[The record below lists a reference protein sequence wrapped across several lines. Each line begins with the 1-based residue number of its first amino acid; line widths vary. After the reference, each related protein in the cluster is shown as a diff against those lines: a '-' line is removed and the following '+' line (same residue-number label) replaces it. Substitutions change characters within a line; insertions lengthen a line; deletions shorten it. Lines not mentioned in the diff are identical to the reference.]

1 MSSDDAVTPEP
12 TPPPAR
18 PSGRRRWLEAI
29 GLILGLTGLL
39 VVAAL
44 SSQPAPRG
52 DADGADSFDV
62 VRVAPAPAP
71 DFELAGL
78 DGKTLRLAELRGR
91 VVFLNFWATWCPPC
105 REEMP
110 AMQALA
116 GELEKQGL
124 VVLAVNYEE
133 SAETAEAYARETGLA
148 LPVLLDGERRR
159 RAAVPRGRPAGQLLR
174 RPAGRARGQRAG
186 DPRLARGRRPPLHRR
201 ALAVR
206 GVSASS

>member
-18 PSGRRRWLEAI
+18 PSGRRRWLEAV

-44 SSQPAPRG
+44 WSQPAPRG

-133 SAETAEAYARETGLA
+133 SAETAEAYARETGLT
-148 LPVLLDGERRR
+148 LPVLLDGNGAVARRYRVAGLPASFFVDR
-159 RAAVPRGRPAGQLLR
+159 RGALVGSVLGIRDWQGAAARRYIEGLLR
-174 RPAGRARGQRAG
+174 SAG
-186 DPRLARGRRPPLHRR
+186 
-201 ALAVR
+201 
-206 GVSASS
+206 

>member
-1 MSSDDAVTPEP
+1 MSSDAVPPEP
-12 TPPPAR
+12 TPPPDR
-18 PSGRRRWLEAI
+18 PSGRRRWLEAV

-44 SSQPAPRG
+44 WSQPAPRG

-62 VRVAPAPAP
+62 ARVAPAPAP

-133 SAETAEAYARETGLA
+133 SAETAEAYARETGLT
-148 LPVLLDGERRR
+148 LPVLLDGNGAVARRYRVAGLPASFFVDR
-159 RAAVPRGRPAGQLLR
+159 RGALVGSVLGIRDWQGAAARRYIEGLLR
-174 RPAGRARGQRAG
+174 SAG
-186 DPRLARGRRPPLHRR
+186 
-201 ALAVR
+201 
-206 GVSASS
+206 

>member
-1 MSSDDAVTPEP
+1 MSADDAVPPES
-12 TPPPAR
+12 TPPPDR
-18 PSGRRRWLEAI
+18 PSSRRRWLEAV

-44 SSQPAPRG
+44 WSQPAPRG
-52 DADGADSFDV
+52 DADNADSFDV
-62 VRVAPAPAP
+62 ARVAPAPAP
-71 DFELAGL
+71 DFALAGL

-133 SAETAEAYARETGLA
+133 SAETAEAYARETGLT
-148 LPVLLDGERRR
+148 LPILLDTDGAVARRYRVTGLPASFFVDR
-159 RAAVPRGRPAGQLLR
+159 RGALVGSVLGIRDWQGAAARRYIEGLLR
-174 RPAGRARGQRAG
+174 SAG
-186 DPRLARGRRPPLHRR
+186 
-201 ALAVR
+201 
-206 GVSASS
+206 